1 MKEYSSSEIQKIS
14 LEFRGVA
21 RRLSRT
27 DYDQCDSNLKRFMLC
42 LENNE
47 LIKSYVDE
55 NNVVKYDI
63 DEVKRNRDWLSPFE
77 VSPIFREEFSL
88 EIQLLKY
95 ATDKYNGDFT
105 QLYGTYI
112 YTKTKSNVSDEMR
125 TFIDHIIDPLIDH
138 IGDYLCDCLREA
150 KEREEKKEMRN
161 WPSIQAHNS
170 QVFVS
175 SPVEGN
181 VTNEVNISEKTK
193 EEAFEYIRSIKD
205 IIEKEQSDSKEEIK
219 ELIELIEKAIIEN
232 KEPPKGLF
240 TALRNITSGIINII
254 PILGKLKA
262 LFQK

>member
-1 MKEYSSSEIQKIS
+1 
-14 LEFRGVA
+14 
-21 RRLSRT
+21 
-27 DYDQCDSNLKRFMLC
+27 
-42 LENNE
+42 
-47 LIKSYVDE
+47 
-55 NNVVKYDI
+55 
-63 DEVKRNRDWLSPFE
+63 
-77 VSPIFREEFSL
+77 
-88 EIQLLKY
+88 
-95 ATDKYNGDFT
+95 
-105 QLYGTYI
+105 
-112 YTKTKSNVSDEMR
+112 MR

-240 TALRNITSGIINII
+240 TALRNITSGINNII